1 MRKITKSQLKEIY
14 HKIDNRIVN
23 HINKLDS
30 SDREVTVKRHPELD
44 EIDNREY
51 KNLIGIA
58 RKYDIEDFF
67 VLSRDKAERGMR
79 VQYKVLLRS
88 YQGVRDGSIAVVKKI
103 YKLRYDR

>member
-23 HINKLDS
+23 RINKLGSTDK
-30 SDREVTVKRHPELD
+30 EVAAKKHPELD
-44 EIDNREY
+44 EAGSGEY
-51 KNLIGIA
+51 GSLVRAA

-67 VLSRDKAERGMR
+67 VLSRNKAKRDMR
-79 VQYKVLLRS
+79 VQYRVLLTS
-88 YQGVRDGSIAVVKKI
+88 YQGVRDGGVAVIKKI